1 MAAKVCRLVFGL
13 GLLASAA
20 GFSGAHAAAA
30 GDAVSQ
36 VMAEAGAGR
45 QAGRAAD
52 DKGKRRNA
60 TTDSPAVDAGLQL
73 RASDELSV
81 AGPSSE
87 RRRELLR
94 LEQRTLQMRNDGHHD
109 QQALNDKIGWLEA
122 DVGELTRAADRLQGE
137 AAALSTP
144 VSARPPADVA
154 RAAEN
159 SPVTRA
165 TLPAE
170 PAPASP
176 PSAPAAEAGAG
187 RPPMKPV
194 AKRQSPPPG
203 LDPDEWATYAGL
215 AAAALLV
222 SLLIFRRQLAPR
234 RAPLAQASSDPTTAT
249 VESGFSRTLS
259 DAPTVPIEVPAGVT
273 PPSPA
278 GSAGAPE
285 QTAFAAPALA
295 RLAAEPELTAA
306 ATALD
311 LAEIMLSFGRVTGA
325 AKTLQEYVTANPQ
338 EALRPWIR
346 LLQIY
351 QDNGM
356 REEFEAMALKLNRN
370 FNVEIIRWQGDEPR
384 KELELLP
391 LGTAQQ
397 AAVTLEEIPHIRG
410 RIVSLWG
417 SADCGAYLEQ
427 LLRDNRDGQRSGFA
441 LPVVEEVLFLIDL
454 LAAREAVQ

>member
-1 MAAKVCRLVFGL
+1 
-13 GLLASAA
+13 
-20 GFSGAHAAAA
+20 
-30 GDAVSQ
+30 
-36 VMAEAGAGR
+36 
-45 QAGRAAD
+45 
-52 DKGKRRNA
+52 
-60 TTDSPAVDAGLQL
+60 
-73 RASDELSV
+73 
-81 AGPSSE
+81 
-87 RRRELLR
+87 
-94 LEQRTLQMRNDGHHD
+94 
-109 QQALNDKIGWLEA
+109 
-122 DVGELTRAADRLQGE
+122 
-137 AAALSTP
+137 
-144 VSARPPADVA
+144 
-154 RAAEN
+154 
-159 SPVTRA
+159 
-165 TLPAE
+165 
-170 PAPASP
+170 
-176 PSAPAAEAGAG
+176 
-187 RPPMKPV
+187 MKPV

-234 RAPLAQASSDPTTAT
+234 RAPLAQAPSDPATAA
-249 VESGFSRTLS
+249 VESGLSRTLS
-259 DAPTVPIEVPAGVT
+259 DAPTVPIEVPAGET
-273 PPSPA
+273 PPAPA

-285 QTAFAAPALA
+285 QTAFAAPAFA

-454 LAAREAVQ
+454 LAAREAVK

>member
-1 MAAKVCRLVFGL
+1 M
-13 GLLASAA
+13 
-20 GFSGAHAAAA
+20 
-30 GDAVSQ
+30 
-36 VMAEAGAGR
+36 
-45 QAGRAAD
+45 
-52 DKGKRRNA
+52 
-60 TTDSPAVDAGLQL
+60 
-73 RASDELSV
+73 
-81 AGPSSE
+81 
-87 RRRELLR
+87 
-94 LEQRTLQMRNDGHHD
+94 
-109 QQALNDKIGWLEA
+109 
-122 DVGELTRAADRLQGE
+122 
-137 AAALSTP
+137 
-144 VSARPPADVA
+144 
-154 RAAEN
+154 
-159 SPVTRA
+159 
-165 TLPAE
+165 
-170 PAPASP
+170 
-176 PSAPAAEAGAG
+176 
-187 RPPMKPV
+187 
-194 AKRQSPPPG
+194 
-203 LDPDEWATYAGL
+203 
-215 AAAALLV
+215 
-222 SLLIFRRQLAPR
+222 
-234 RAPLAQASSDPTTAT
+234 
-249 VESGFSRTLS
+249 
-259 DAPTVPIEVPAGVT
+259 PIEVPAGVT

-397 AAVTLEEIPHIRG
+397 AAVTLEQIPHIRA
-410 RIVSLWG
+410 RIVALWG

-454 LAAREAVQ
+454 LAAREAVK